1 MIIAVIDLV
10 FYMHVYF
17 YTFLCIYVSA
27 DTVQPSFECFKF

>member
-17 YTFLCIYVSA
+17 YTFLCIVSE